1 VCSGFIPI
9 AEVAPRFL
17 GRQLP
22 RVFRLR

>member
-1 VCSGFIPI
+1 VCSRFIPI
-9 AEVAPRFL
+9 AEAAPRFL

>member
-1 VCSGFIPI
+1 VCSRFIPI

>member
-1 VCSGFIPI
+1 VCSWFIPT

-17 GRQLP
+17 GRLLP

>member
-1 VCSGFIPI
+1 VCNRFIPI

>member
-1 VCSGFIPI
+1 VRKRFIPV

-22 RVFRLR
+22 RVFRLQ